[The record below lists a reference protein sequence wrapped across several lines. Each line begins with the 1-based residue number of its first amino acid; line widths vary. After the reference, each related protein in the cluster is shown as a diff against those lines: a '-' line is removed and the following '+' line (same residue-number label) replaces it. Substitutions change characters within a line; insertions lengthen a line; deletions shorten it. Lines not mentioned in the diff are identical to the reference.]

1 MKEEYGGETTFQKK
15 FEQRADGI
23 EIKGIPS
30 SLVKMSECPEKNIC
44 RKRSMEVN
52 DIKSMLKLKMNIFL
66 INA

>member
-30 SLVKMSECPEKNIC
+30 SLVKMSECPEKIFAG
-44 RKRSMEVN
+44 RGVWRLM
-52 DIKSMLKLKMNIFL
+52 ILKVC
-66 INA
+66 